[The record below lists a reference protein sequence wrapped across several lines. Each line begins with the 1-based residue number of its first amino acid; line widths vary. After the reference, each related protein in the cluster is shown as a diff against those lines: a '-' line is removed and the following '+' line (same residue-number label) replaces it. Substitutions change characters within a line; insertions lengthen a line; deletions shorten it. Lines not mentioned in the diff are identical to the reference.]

1 MKKFLITIIAI
12 VFVAGL
18 ILTLVTMVS
27 AKKSKKDK
35 SEDEANLVEYVT
47 VNMTTEATEEQTTEE
62 VLVTDN
68 YDLSQSANQ
77 VNDPSA
83 ADSSA
88 QTTTETARD
97 KYTVNQDTN
106 DTKAPVFLI
115 NSKSVSVPR
124 GTVFDVHSYIGYGDD
139 VDRDVELTID
149 GDVNTAET
157 GTYNITI
164 HLKDDAGHETTSDM
178 SVSVND
184 SAAPASNEEAPAA
197 PGTEDFST
205 FEANYRKQ
213 GTKLGLDVS
222 RWQGSIDFNKVKAA
236 GCDFV
241 ILRIGGYDDKEFYTD
256 REYLTN
262 IQNAK
267 AAGLQ
272 VGVYWHAEESTPEE
286 VKASVEYMMSV
297 LNGEKLDFPIA
308 YDWEDFLEFESYKMN
323 IQDLNDCFEVFADE
337 VEAKGYEVCLY
348 SSLNFLESV
357 WTNSRDHKVWL
368 AHYTSQTDY
377 TGKYFMWQH
386 SSSGKIDGVAS
397 AVDFN
402 ILYE

>member
-18 ILTLVTMVS
+18 ILTLITMVS
-27 AKKSKKDK
+27 AKNSEYEE
-35 SEDEANLVEYVT
+35 SEDDENLVEYVT
-47 VNMTTEATEEQTTEE
+47 VNMTTEATEEETTEE
-62 VLVTDN
+62 LVSDN
-68 YDLSQSANQ
+68 YDLTQSVDP
-77 VNDPSA
+77 VNDPSTVDST
-83 ADSSA
+83 ADSSS
-88 QTTTETARD
+88 QSSREQ
-97 KYTVNQDTN
+97 YTINQDTN

-124 GTVFDVHSYIGYGDD
+124 GTVFDVHSFIGYGDD

-164 HLKDDAGHETTSDM
+164 NLKDDAGHVTSSDM
-178 SVSVND
+178 TVNVND
-184 SAAPASNEEAPAA
+184 SNVVANDDAPPP
-197 PGTEDFST
+197 PGTEEFSS
-205 FEANYRKQ
+205 FEANYRKA

-222 RWQGSIDFNKVKAA
+222 RWQGTIDFNKVKAA

-256 REYLTN
+256 RTYVEN

-286 VKASVEYMMSV
+286 VKASVQYMMGV

-308 YDWEDFLEFESYKMN
+308 YDWEDFQEFESYKMN
-323 IQDLNDCFEVFADE
+323 LQDLNDCFEVFADE

-386 SSSGKIDGVAS
+386 SSSGKIDGVGS

-402 ILYE
+402 VLYE